1 MAAPEVKAPQRL
13 LVEVYSHGGWWK
25 DAHGRSGQV
34 AQALASRSPLA
45 TVAAIANTFG
55 LEGWQLADV
64 VSARHNTY
72 VLTFERVS
80 PEKPAS
86 DLAGAGSNGGASITL
101 G

>member
-1 MAAPEVKAPQRL
+1 VVTVKAPQRL

-25 DAHGRSGQV
+25 DANGRSGQV
-34 AQALASRSPLA
+34 PEALASRSPLA
-45 TVAAIANTFG
+45 TVAALANTFG

-72 VLTFERVS
+72 VLTFERVAREA
-80 PEKPAS
+80 PPS
-86 DLAGAGSNGGASITL
+86 DLATTGSNGGASITL

>member
-1 MAAPEVKAPQRL
+1 VTLPQRL

-25 DAHGRSGQV
+25 DANGRTGQV
-34 AQALASRSPLA
+34 AEALSSRSPLA
-45 TVAAIANTFG
+45 TVAALTNTFG

-72 VLTFERVS
+72 MLTFERAAREA
-80 PEKPAS
+80 PPS
-86 DLAGAGSNGGASITL
+86 DLASTGSNGGASITL